1 MDRRRSGSGIY
12 EWEALS
18 TEVDR
23 PFMNTIGNIFIL
35 FLFSM

>member
-1 MDRRRSGSGIY
+1 MDGRRSGSGIY

-18 TEVDR
+18 TEVGR
-23 PFMNTIGNIFIL
+23 PFMNTIGNLFIL